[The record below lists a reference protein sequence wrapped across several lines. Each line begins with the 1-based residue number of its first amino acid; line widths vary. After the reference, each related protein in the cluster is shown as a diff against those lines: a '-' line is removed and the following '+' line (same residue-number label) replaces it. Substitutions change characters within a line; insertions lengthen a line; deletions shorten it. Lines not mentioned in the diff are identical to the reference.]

1 MFKVNVMRFGLAV
14 SARVFSTQLVW
25 RQEPDDS
32 FIIAFAPMSD
42 LQNQDF
48 EKLRLE
54 LHELRYQMDE
64 AAENAAELRKVLH
77 PTRALSRARA
87 DNKLNTQR
95 LEEQVALLHASIEQ
109 LESRATAILS
119 IKNALGDDDAA
130 SEAIR
135 GALKGFL
142 HIKPLAP
149 EGKRAAE
156 PAREQRARLT
166 GFI

>member
-1 MFKVNVMRFGLAV
+1 MLSVFLVRLGFGIAD
-14 SARVFSTQLVW
+14 RVFALWFTW
-25 RQEPDDS
+25 RKENDDS

-156 PAREQRARLT
+156 PEREQRARLT